1 MVMIEP
7 IKSCLVLILLGMF
20 SKNLQSLRLTRQ
32 SQTRRQSDVFIQ
44 GTSESISSVAMDPQI
59 AIVGYS
65 GSAAEVTAYK
75 LTQCGYQVN
84 MLLDDTPVS
93 PLLQK
98 GRPTRPASPPTF
110 IQT

>member
-44 GTSESISSVAMDPQI
+44 GTSESISSVAVDPQI
-59 AIVGYS
+59 AVVGYS
-65 GSAAEVTAYK
+65 GSAAEVAAYK

-98 GRPTRPASPPTF
+98 GRPTDFTTHIHSNL
-110 IQT
+110 I